1 MSPATK
7 TRPTKAKAAKQVEAD
22 DRDDLELLDM
32 EQIEEKRIRDDYQQY
47 REAVKQ
53 AADGYRHDGAEL
65 GRINGVMASLE
76 IPSHCWQR
84 DIEAFRKMRD
94 FGAEADKLM
103 ARQPERDIEVQQVRA
118 EIVQLER
125 RLGECNSRLHVLT
138 KVEPATMVGYGQ
150 RQGELQL
157 NHPHLFAPLGGQVAR
172 RVAAM
177 RAKSSTPA
185 GRRL

>member
-7 TRPTKAKAAKQVEAD
+7 TRPSRAKAAATVDA
-22 DRDDLELLDM
+22 DDLEVLDM
-32 EQIEEKRIRDDYQQY
+32 QQIEEQRIREDYQRY
-47 REAVKQ
+47 RDAVKQ

-65 GRINGVMASLE
+65 SRINAVMALLE
-76 IPSHCWQR
+76 IPAHCWQR
-84 DIEAFRKMRD
+84 DIEAVRRMRD
-94 FGAEADKLM
+94 FAAKQDELL
-103 ARQPERDIEVQQVRA
+103 ARQPERDIETQQVQA
-118 EIVQLER
+118 EIAQLQR

-150 RQGELQL
+150 RQAELQL
-157 NHPHLFAPLGGQVAR
+157 NHPHVFAPLGDQVAR
-172 RVAAM
+172 RVAAL

>member
-84 DIEAFRKMRD
+84 DIVAVRKMRD
-94 FGAEADKLM
+94 FGAKTDELL
-103 ARQPERDIEVQQVRA
+103 ARQPERDIETQQVQA
-118 EIVQLER
+118 EIAQLQR

-138 KVEPATMVGYGQ
+138 KVEPATIVGYGQ
-150 RQGELQL
+150 RQAELQL
-157 NHPHLFAPLGGQVAR
+157 NHPHVFAPLGDQVAR
-172 RVAAM
+172 RVAAL